1 MNIQKCSGVCASG
14 VVDEAALEKI
24 NRYTKTPLAAR
35 EVYRFGIRLCDDQP
49 DRDNERFDTAALP
62 ILAELLRGKTGIEDH
77 DWSAKRQ
84 IARIFDTEVV
94 SEDGVTYLRADCYML
109 RTEKNADLIA
119 EIEGG
124 IKKEVSVACA
134 VAETKCGICG
144 KPYGTC
150 EHRKGQV
157 YDGQVCCAVLCDPTD
172 AYEFS
177 FVAVPAQREAGVT
190 KAMEGGVCM
199 TLQELVSKNG
209 TPELTDRLKSLE
221 RQAQF
226 GRSCRDALVD
236 EVVAL
241 GLLLDFGAD
250 EGLLRKAFASLD
262 FSDLNALKKAMSKKS
277 AALFPEAAQLASDPK
292 FTAATDAAFII

>member
-1 MNIQKCSGVCASG
+1 MNIQKCTGVCTSSA
-14 VVDEAALEKI
+14 VDEASLEKI
-24 NRYTKTPLAAR
+24 NRYTKTPLTASQ
-35 EVYRFGIRLCDDQP
+35 VYRFAIRLCDDLP

-77 DWSAKRQ
+77 DWSANRQ
-84 IARIFDTEVV
+84 IARIFDTEVLC
-94 SEDGVTYLRADCYML
+94 EDGVSYLRADCYML

-119 EIEGG
+119 QIEGG

-150 EHRKGQV
+150 EHRKGQI
-157 YDGQVCCAVLCDPTD
+157 YDGQVCCAVLCNPTD

-177 FVAVPAQREAGVT
+177 FVAVPAQRASGVT

-199 TLQELVSKNG
+199 TLQDLVTKNG
-209 TPELTDRLKSLE
+209 TPELRDRLKSLE
-221 RQAQF
+221 EQAQF
-226 GRSCRDALVD
+226 GKSCQDALVD

-250 EGLLRKAFASLD
+250 EGLLRKAFGSLD
-262 FSDLNALKKAMSKKS
+262 FSDLNALKKAMSQKS
-277 AALFPEAAQLASDPK
+277 AALFPEAAQLATDPQ
-292 FTAATDAAFII
+292 FAAAADAAFMI

>member
-1 MNIQKCSGVCASG
+1 MNLQKCSGICTSST
-14 VVDEAALEKI
+14 VDEASLEKI
-24 NRYTKTPLAAR
+24 NRYTKTPLTAS
-35 EVYRFGIRLCDDQP
+35 EVYCFRIRLCDDQP
-49 DRDNERFDTAALP
+49 DRDYERFDTAALP

-77 DWSAKRQ
+77 DWSANRQ
-84 IARIFDTEVV
+84 IARIFDTEVLC
-94 SEDGVTYLRADCYML
+94 EDGVSSLRADCYML

-119 EIEGG
+119 DIEGG
-124 IKKEVSVACA
+124 IKKEVSIGCA

-150 EHRKGQV
+150 EHRKGQI
-157 YDGQVCCAVLCDPTD
+157 YDGQVCCAVLYNPTD

-209 TPELTDRLKSLE
+209 TPELRDRLKSLE
-221 RQAQF
+221 QQAQF
-226 GRSCRDALVD
+226 GKNCRDALVE

-250 EGLLRKAFASLD
+250 EGLLRKSFGALD
-262 FSDLNALKKAMSKKS
+262 FSDLDALKKAMSKKS
-277 AALFPEAAQLASDPK
+277 AALFPEKTQLGTDPQ
-292 FTAATDAAFII
+292 FTAAADAAFMI